1 MHARDVSRLLYGAIM
16 NSNWPIVVLT
26 ITWAFYGAKFIW
38 AFYNVQYSI
47 RSSLFTSSLV
57 ASLYSCRQKHIVI
70 CFWQTWGSLSSSSTN
85 ISLYCSQYATTKEEN
100 TKNDKSRSDCLFGPI
115 TLEISPTRT
124 ARTFSLAVMLFC
136 TWFWTSSDSKVSGFH
151 RPHVSE
157 KYRIQ
162 NFPFWRADSKVS
174 GFASRIYQD
183 ACGRKGGLRKEKY
196 TELKVTSDS
205 RK

>member
-16 NSNWPIVVLT
+16 NSNWPIVALT
-26 ITWAFYGAKFIW
+26 ITW

-47 RSSLFTSSLV
+47 RSSLFTASLA

-70 CFWQTWGSLSSSSTN
+70 CFWQTWGSLSSSSAN
-85 ISLYCSQYATTKEEN
+85 ISLYCLQYATAKEVD
-100 TKNDKSRSDCLFGPI
+100 TKNDKSKSDCLFEPI

-124 ARTFSLAVMLFC
+124 TRTFSLAVMLFC

-151 RPHVSE
+151 RPRVSE

-162 NFPFWRADSKVS
+162 KFPFWRADLKVS

-196 TELKVTSDS
+196 TELKVTNDS